1 MTTACKLN
9 HDDPDTLPKFLCRV
23 CNPDKSA
30 PVKPTAPTEPV
41 LNVDPEAVKTNMRKR
56 RRRLRAEVKELADEL
71 EKFKLARVGKDM
83 IEGAERRWR
92 LAYQELATL
101 TDKLDD
107 ADDLTCAA

>member
-1 MTTACKLN
+1 MTCKIDHTAS
-9 HDDPDTLPKFLCRV
+9 DALPKFLCHV

-56 RRRLRAEVKELADEL
+56 RRRLRAEVRELSDEL
-71 EKFKLARVGKDM
+71 EKFKLARVGTAM
-83 IEGAERRWR
+83 IEKAERRWR

-101 TDKLDD
+101 NDKLEDEED
-107 ADDLTCAA
+107 STCAA